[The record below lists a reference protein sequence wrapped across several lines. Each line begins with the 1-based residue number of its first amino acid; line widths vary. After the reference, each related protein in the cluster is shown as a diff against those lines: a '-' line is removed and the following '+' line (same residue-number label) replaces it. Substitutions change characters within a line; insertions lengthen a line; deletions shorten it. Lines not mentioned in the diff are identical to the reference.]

1 MKTIYFCTLEIHKL
15 PTYLLLQL
23 NRVHI
28 CTKTLIPLPNG
39 KDTLH
44 LKVCDVF
51 TLSSDKTPLTEV
63 SLRTSGNVGI
73 AGYATTCLICS
84 GNIKHYKDLKI
95 ISE

>member
-1 MKTIYFCTLEIHKL
+1 M
-15 PTYLLLQL
+15 
-23 NRVHI
+23 R
-28 CTKTLIPLPNG
+28 TKTLIPLLNG
-39 KDTLH
+39 KDTLD
-44 LKVCDVF
+44 LKVCNVF

-84 GNIKHYKDLKI
+84 GNIKHYKDLMI